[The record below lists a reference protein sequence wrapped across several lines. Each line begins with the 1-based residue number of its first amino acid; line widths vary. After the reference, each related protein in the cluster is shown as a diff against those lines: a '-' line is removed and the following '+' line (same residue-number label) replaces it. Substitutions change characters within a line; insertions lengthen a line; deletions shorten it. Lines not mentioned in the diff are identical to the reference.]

1 MVDLKI
7 SSNFKTVSAYVLLTV
22 LLTGCSTNTSQ
33 YFSNAPDTS
42 MKMTH
47 HTTIL
52 NAETH
57 RLLDPMAESL
67 SEVNFEY
74 EEITMQ

>member
-1 MVDLKI
+1 MGNLKI
-7 SSNFKTVSAYVLLTV
+7 ALNFKTFLTYVLLTV

-33 YFSNAPDTS
+33 YFSNAPDPS
-42 MKMTH
+42 MKMKH

-57 RLLDPMAESL
+57 QLMDSMAESL

-74 EEITMQ
+74 EEITTQ

>member
-1 MVDLKI
+1 MGNLK
-7 SSNFKTVSAYVLLTV
+7 SVLNFKTFATYVLLTV

-33 YFSNAPDTS
+33 YFSNAPHPS
-42 MKMTH
+42 MKMKH

-57 RLLDPMAESL
+57 QLMDSMVKRL
-67 SEVNFEY
+67 SEVNFKY
-74 EEITMQ
+74 EEITAQ

>member
-1 MVDLKI
+1 MGNSKI
-7 SSNFKTVSAYVLLTV
+7 ALYFKTTATYVLLTV
-22 LLTGCSTNTSQ
+22 PLTGCSSNTSQ
-33 YFSNAPDTS
+33 YFSNAPDPS
-42 MKMTH
+42 MKMQH

-57 RLLDPMAESL
+57 RLVDSMVESS

-74 EEITMQ
+74 EEITTQ